1 MNVKKASSLIF
12 QAIVINIACNPIHAQ
27 VTLPLYLNPKAVNHL
42 KNTNNRKNKNTE
54 IKPKYEFINR
64 NTQTKP
70 KYEFIK
76 RKNKQAEYTP
86 KNEFKNSVVYAS
98 MGMLKE
104 SGTRGKRLIK
114 VMKGARLTHLRNV
127 NNRSNS
133 KRLGLRTRTASK
145 TQDGK
150 LNHHYPLFQGFG
162 SHYVTAWVGSPPQ
175 RVTLLV
181 DTGSYTTAF
190 PCKGCVECGKEHTDL
205 LYDPDKSTSFQS
217 VSCEQCDGDRGVC
230 DEADDKCIQ
239 KVLYLEQS
247 EWEGYT
253 AIDEFFLG
261 PYKKNETTE
270 SINEKFTFVCQT
282 SVTGLFKMQLEN
294 GIMGLKNSDDQH
306 FPRVLHENNKIPA
319 NQFSLCMTEENWTDT
334 DGYHAGFMTLG
345 GVDKTLHTSPMEFA
359 SANDYNV
366 RIRSIYLQPAPINK
380 EGSQKNQAR
389 GLNLNTVR
397 KIHTADSSID
407 LSHSV
412 DSGTTITYFST
423 EYADGFGKEWK
434 SLTGFDFP
442 VDDEAEIDITDEQL
456 SKLPTILVQLVGT
469 DGDNGCY
476 SNQSTKTKLARKLD
490 LKSEH
495 CNDVVISFPSS
506 HYLYKNEN
514 GKYSININ
522 FEELHIGG
530 GILGANIIQGHD
542 VLFDEEN
549 QRIGFAPSKCRFDS
563 D

>member
-1 MNVKKASSLIF
+1 MNVKQASSLIF
-12 QAIVINIACNPIHAQ
+12 QAIVINIACNLIHAQ

-42 KNTNNRKNKNTE
+42 KNTNRKNRNTE
-54 IKPKYEFINR
+54 TKPKYEFINR
-64 NTQTKP
+64 
-70 KYEFIK
+70 
-76 RKNKQAEYTP
+76 KNKQTEYTP

-104 SGTRGKRLIK
+104 SGSRGKRLIK
-114 VMKGARLTHLRNV
+114 VMKGARLAHLRNV

-190 PCKGCVECGKEHTDL
+190 PCKGCVGCGNEHTDTF
-205 LYDPDKSTSFQS
+205 YEPDKSTSFKS
-217 VSCEQCDGDRGVC
+217 VSCDQCGGTC
-230 DEADDKCIQ
+230 EEDKCTQ
-239 KVLYLEQS
+239 TVGYLEGS
-247 EWEGYT
+247 EWKGYMAT
-253 AIDEFFLG
+253 DEFFLG
-261 PYKKNETTE
+261 PYKKKEKTE
-270 SINEKFTFVCQT
+270 SINEKFTFVCET
-282 SVTGLFKMQLEN
+282 SVSGLFRDQLEN
-294 GIMGLKNSDDQH
+294 GIMGLKNSEDEH
-306 FPRVLHENNKIPA
+306 FPHVLHQNHKIPA
-319 NQFSLCMTEENWTDT
+319 NQFSLCMTEEDFTST

-345 GVDKTLHTSPMEFA
+345 GVDTTLHTSPMEYA
-359 SANDYNV
+359 TADDYNV
-366 RIRSIYLQPAPINK
+366 QIRSIYLQPAPINK

-397 KIHTADSSID
+397 KIQTDDSSIS
-407 LSHSV
+407 LSHAV
-412 DSGTTITYFST
+412 DSGTTITYFSS
-423 EYADGFGKEWK
+423 EYEDGFGKEWE

-442 VDDEAEIDITDEQL
+442 IDDEAQIDITDEQL
-456 SKLPTILVQLVGT
+456 STLPTVLVQLVGK
-469 DGDNGCY
+469 DGDDGCN
-476 SNQSTKTKLARKLD
+476 SNQSTKTKSARKLD
-490 LKSEH
+490 LESEH

-522 FEELHIGG
+522 FEELNIGG

-549 QRIGFAPSKCRFDS
+549 KRVGFATSKCKFDS